1 MRTSDE
7 IYHRIRWDAR
17 FDPAR
22 FVIGV
27 AQRGREPKRVP
38 LPRFTPGGDVPWHR
52 VLFFEADGE
61 TVWDRASGLD
71 RVDTAE
77 AGRVRQT
84 RLLPSPYFAARTPHT
99 FDGREWNPTT
109 GAAQPDPPA
118 GGLSVLTWNTL
129 WDRYDSERID
139 TARRR
144 PLLLDAL
151 RAADADVIALQEV
164 EPALLDLLA
173 GSPWVREE
181 YTFGAALDGREVAD
195 CGLLLLSRL
204 PVREAGWHPLG
215 RHKAVAAVVVET
227 ADGPV
232 TVAVTHLSS
241 DHSAEGAARRDREL
255 ADQAS
260 GLAGLAGDL
269 LVVGDFNDGG
279 PNPQSR
285 LGLPDAW
292 TEVHGPDDHTPT
304 FDPSVNPLAAVGS
317 LTGRASRLDRV
328 LYRSQRRR
336 PVAAGLVGAVPDA
349 TGLYAS
355 DHFGV
360 RVELSAADGPGAE
373 ESPGG
378 GELAEA
384 GESAE
389 AEELV
394 IVEELVDRVARAL
407 PGASVHLVGSR
418 RMGGALPGA
427 DVDLVAAL
435 PAPPGGVLEVAPSAR
450 RAGPVVSGA
459 CDRKA
464 EGRPDTGCI
473 GGIPTT
479 RRACVPDTAGQAGLS
494 KHGLGARAL
503 GRRLPDAEEVRE
515 VVGARVPGLRFR
527 LNGVRVDLVTVVPVG
542 VPPSEAVE
550 RRGELGD
557 EAAAAAL
564 SAVSDAVA
572 VLAAT
577 APYRVA
583 FTELAH
589 DVKAWARARGLDSA
603 PGGGLPGLAWTVLA
617 ARTVLAEG
625 ASLAE
630 GTALAQGAARPT
642 RTALLRRFFARW
654 AEWEWDRPVALSSL
668 PAARETDG
676 AVTILTP
683 TAPVR
688 SCSTQVSPAGRDLL
702 AEELFRG
709 WEVLDAVAD
718 AAPVPYALLCA
729 PPPFHLRHTAWALVS
744 VREGGDE
751 GRFRG
756 RLLALLD
763 ALARS
768 GSPDTHAWPRPVPGS
783 AGRGTESTGG
793 GVAFVQYAVG
803 LGATPPD
810 AQRLTEIGAEILR
823 GLPGA
828 RVSRVAAAPPLG

>member
-1 MRTSDE
+1 ME
-7 IYHRIRWDAR
+7 
-17 FDPAR
+17 PAEELEVR
-22 FVIGV
+22 PSRAI
-27 AQRGREPKRVP
+27 
-38 LPRFTPGGDVPWHR
+38 PRFTPGGDVPWHR

-71 RVDTAE
+71 RVDTTE
-77 AGRVRQT
+77 AGRVRET
-84 RLLPSPYFAARTPHT
+84 RLLPSPYFATRTPHT
-99 FDGREWNPTT
+99 FDGREWNPTP
-109 GAAQPDPPA
+109 GAAQPAPLPS
-118 GGLSVLTWNTL
+118 GLSVLTWNTL

-144 PLLLDAL
+144 PLLMDAL
-151 RAADADVIALQEV
+151 RAADADVVALQEV
-164 EPALLDLLA
+164 EPPLLDLLA

-181 YTFGAALDGREVAD
+181 YAFGAALDGREVAD

-204 PVREAGWHPLG
+204 PVREAGWHLLG

-241 DHSAEGAARRDREL
+241 DHSPEGAARRDREL
-255 ADQAS
+255 ADLAT

-269 LVVGDFNDGG
+269 LMVGDFNDGG

-292 TEVHGPDDHTPT
+292 TAVHGPDDHTPT

-328 LYRSQRRR
+328 LYRSQRLR
-336 PVAAGLVGAVPDA
+336 PVAAGLVGATPDA

-360 RVELSAADGPGAE
+360 RVELSAADGPGLE
-373 ESPGG
+373 ESPGAG
-378 GELAEA
+378 G
-384 GESAE
+384 
-389 AEELV
+389 LV
-394 IVEELVDRVARAL
+394 EVEELVVVEELVARVARAL
-407 PGASVHLVGSR
+407 PAASVHLVGSR

-435 PAPPGGVLEVAPSAR
+435 PAP
-450 RAGPVVSGA
+450 
-459 CDRKA
+459 
-464 EGRPDTGCI
+464 
-473 GGIPTT
+473 
-479 RRACVPDTAGQAGLS
+479 
-494 KHGLGARAL
+494 LGARAL

-515 VVGARVPGLRFR
+515 VVGARVSRPDRAGSKSGARGPSPTRTRGPGVPGLRFR
-527 LNGVRVDLVTVVPVG
+527 LDGVRVDLVTVVPVG

-557 EAAAAAL
+557 AAAAAL
-564 SAVSDAVA
+564 SAVSDAEA

-577 APYRVA
+577 APYRGA
-583 FTELAH
+583 FT
-589 DVKAWARARGLDSA
+589 ARTVPSAR
-603 PGGGLPGLAWTVLA
+603 TVRA
-617 ARTVLAEG
+617 ARTVHARPGSPPHGAESSPRARAHAFTSWASSDG
-625 ASLAE
+625 AVFPA
-630 GTALAQGAARPT
+630 GAARPT

-654 AEWEWDRPVALSSL
+654 AEWEWDRPVALCAL
-668 PAARETDG
+668 PASRETDG

-688 SCSTQVSPAGRDLL
+688 SCSTQVSSAGRDLL
-702 AEELFRG
+702 AEELFRA
-709 WEVLDAVAD
+709 WEVLDTVAD
-718 AAPVPYALLCA
+718 AEPVPYTRLCA

-768 GSPDTHAWPRPVPGS
+768 GSPDTRAWPRPVPGG
-783 AGRGTESTGG
+783 AESTGG
-793 GVAFVQYAVG
+793 GAGFVRYAIG
-803 LGATPPD
+803 LGATAPD
-810 AQRLTEIGAEILR
+810 QQRLAEIGAEILR

-828 RVSRVAAAPPLG
+828 RMSRVAEAPALS

>member
-22 FVIGV
+22 FTLGV

-38 LPRFTPGGDVPWHR
+38 MPRFTPGGEIPWHR

-77 AGRVRQT
+77 AGRVREA
-84 RLLPSPYFAARTPHT
+84 RSLPSPYFAARTPHAY
-99 FDGREWNPTT
+99 DGRAWTPAPASTELTAPTS
-109 GAAQPDPPA
+109 
-118 GGLSVLTWNTL
+118 GLTVLTWNTL
-129 WDRYDSERID
+129 WDRYDSEHIATD
-139 TARRR
+139 RRR

-164 EPALLDLLA
+164 EPPLLDLLA
-173 GSPWVREE
+173 GSAWVREE
-181 YTFGAALDGREVAD
+181 YAFGAALDGRDVAD

-241 DHSAEGAARRDREL
+241 DHSPEGAARRDHEL
-255 ADQAS
+255 ADLAT
-260 GLAGLAGDL
+260 GLAGLEGEL

-285 LGLPDAW
+285 LGLTDAW
-292 TEVHGPDDHTPT
+292 TAVRGPADRTPT

-328 LYRSQRRR
+328 LHRPGRLR
-336 PVAAGLVGAVPDA
+336 PVAAALVGAAPDA

-360 RVELSAADGPGAE
+360 RVELAPAGAE
-373 ESPGG
+373 LTPTF
-378 GELAEA
+378 ELASTGAEA
-384 GESAE
+384 APEVDSGVGES
-389 AEELV
+389 
-394 IVEELVDRVARAL
+394 IRHRVAEAL
-407 PGASVHLVGSR
+407 PGGSVHLVGSR
-418 RMGGALPGA
+418 RIGGALPGA

-435 PAPPGGVLEVAPSAR
+435 P
-450 RAGPVVSGA
+450 GPV
-459 CDRKA
+459 
-464 EGRPDTGCI
+464 
-473 GGIPTT
+473 
-479 RRACVPDTAGQAGLS
+479 
-494 KHGLGARAL
+494 GARAL

-515 VVGARVPGLRFR
+515 VVGARVPGLRFV
-527 LNGVRVDLVTVVPVG
+527 LDGVRVDLVTVVPDG
-542 VPPSEAVE
+542 VPPAEAVE
-550 RRGELGD
+550 RREELG
-557 EAAAAAL
+557 AAAAVAL
-564 SAVSDAVA
+564 SAVSDAEA

-577 APYRVA
+577 APYRWA
-583 FTELAH
+583 FTGLVH

-603 PGGGLPGLAWTVLA
+603 PCGGLPGLAWTVLA
-617 ARTVLAEG
+617 ARTTLA
-625 ASLAE
+625 ANST
-630 GTALAQGAARPT
+630 GTARPT
-642 RTALLRRFFARW
+642 RTALLRRFFAQW
-654 AEWEWDRPVALSSL
+654 AEWDWARPVAYAGT
-668 PAARETDG
+668 PEAPRTGA

-688 SCSTQVSPAGRDLL
+688 SCSTQVSAAGRELL
-702 AEELFRG
+702 AEELFRA
-709 WEVLDAVAD
+709 WEVLEAVAD
-718 AAPVPYALLCA
+718 AEPVPYARLCA
-729 PPPFHLRHTAWALVS
+729 PPPLHLRHSAWALVS
-744 VREGGDE
+744 VREGADE

-756 RLLALLD
+756 RLLAFLD
-763 ALARS
+763 ALAGS
-768 GSPDTHAWPRPVPGS
+768 GSPDTHAWPRPV
-783 AGRGTESTGG
+783 AGGADAG
-793 GVAFVQYAVG
+793 FVRYAVG

-810 AQRLTEIGAEILR
+810 TQRLTEIGAEILR

-828 RVSRVAAAPPLG
+828 RVNRTVAPPRLS